1 MVAYHG
7 ASVLV
12 QLEQLHYASHLHGHA
27 HRRRWHATCDMSI
40 ILMLGC
46 RQGVGTL
53 ILHTSAEESKGGGVV
68 CIYTNIPNT
77 QLPPTFTGSIISIF
91 KYRHQ
96 LINEERMAGH
106 MSKSYVQVLYPALRL
121 SLHLGKNFRRFWQPL
136 LPSQNTSL
144 TNFCP

>member
-53 ILHTSAEESKGGGVV
+53 ILHTSAEESKGGGG
-68 CIYTNIPNT
+68 CLYLHKYT

-106 MSKSYVQVLYPALRL
+106 ISKSYV
-121 SLHLGKNFRRFWQPL
+121 
-136 LPSQNTSL
+136 
-144 TNFCP
+144 